1 MRAGKVAN
9 MESSGTTAGASRMR
23 TAILAGAVVI
33 GVVIGF
39 VAGALLV
46 PRTSPAPQDLG
57 GAELT
62 AERKAALASAYAD
75 QPFTGGQATPN
86 HVWRILPNGDIE
98 SIHFDAATL
107 AEATKIL
114 YVAVGVHV
122 SDACQKPDD
131 PGFTHF
137 HKKSS
142 PNWDAGH
149 GGASGVE
156 GYWLK
161 HIAVSE
167 FDMPWGHVLPGV
179 DYNFMPTPIVGCP

>member
-1 MRAGKVAN
+1 MANAEGGRRASKG
-9 MESSGTTAGASRMR
+9 R
-23 TAILAGAVVI
+23 TAILAVAVVVGI
-33 GVVIGF
+33 AIGF
-39 VAGALLV
+39 AAGWSLV
-46 PRTSPAPQDLG
+46 PRPVPLSQELA

-75 QPFTGGQATPN
+75 QPYTGGQATPE

-98 SIHFDAATL
+98 AIHFDAPTL
-107 AEATKIL
+107 DEATMIW
-114 YVAVGVHV
+114 YVVVGVHV
-122 SDACQKPDD
+122 MDACQKPEDA
-131 PGFTHF
+131 GFTHF

-149 GGASGVE
+149 GGAPGVE

-161 HIAVSE
+161 HVAVSE

-179 DYNFMPTPIVGCP
+179 DYNFMPTTIAGCP